1 MFCVPEGW
9 FKTLIE
15 CCLWPSFLTCV
26 LCSWVMFFFSF
37 HRHMLHEFGLCGS
50 ICFTK
55 AWALF
60 IGFFLVLLSFFL
72 FVAFLYFHIFVYV
85 FCVHL
90 VLVIYKIILIKYEN
104 YSWKNLLTFHTNS
117 SFNGLKFFVGRRF
130 YSGDNLEEHGFN
142 HFGGIFIQ
150 HIPHFV

>member
-1 MFCVPEGW
+1 MIQ
-9 FKTLIE
+9 LINRM
-15 CCLWPSFLTCV
+15 LFMTFLPYVCFV
-26 LCSWVMFFFSF
+26 FMSDVFFSSS
-37 HRHMLHEFGLCGS
+37 HHHMLHEFGLCGS

-55 AWALF
+55 VWALF

-104 YSWKNLLTFHTNS
+104 YSWKSLLTFHTNS

-130 YSGDNLEEHGFN
+130 YSWEMYKYVESSKQLVL
-142 HFGGIFIQ
+142 
-150 HIPHFV
+150 FVYC